1 MELVPV
7 IMYAKRKTYNKLINL
22 IPQRLASAR
31 FSSVLVLSILRLT
44 NDSQKRFHRE
54 VQGRRRFFARLGE
67 CVLTLPIAFSIIEYV
82 RACACV
88 WWVCLCARMIK
99 RPIVGFVKVL
109 CRESFV
115 CERMTL
121 L

>member
-1 MELVPV
+1 MEPVPV
-7 IMYAKRKTYNKLINL
+7 IMHAERKTYNKLINL
-22 IPQRLASAR
+22 ISRRLASAR
-31 FSSVLVLSILRLT
+31 FSFALVLSVLRLT
-44 NDSQKRFHRE
+44 NESQKRFHRQ
-54 VQGRRRFFARLGE
+54 VQGKRRFFARFGE

-82 RACACV
+82 RPPVCVPCV
-88 WWVCLCARMIK
+88 WLCARMIK